1 MKLGRFLRIS
11 IGAALVAAWQGVS
24 AVPAAAQ
31 DTVVVPKEV
40 IYPGEMVTAALISE
54 VRFNRDPAILASVAV
69 LPEDVDGKVAKR
81 TLLPGRMIPLNS
93 LRDAYAVEAGSPV
106 EVVFVAGALIISV
119 AGVPLQSGAVGDVIR
134 VRNVDSGAVLTG
146 TVLADGTI
154 RVGAI

>member
-11 IGAALVAAWQGVS
+11 IGAALLAAWQGVS

-31 DTVVVPKEV
+31 DTVVVPKQV

-54 VRFNRDPAILASVAV
+54 VRFNRDPAILASVA
-69 LPEDVDGKVAKR
+69 
-81 TLLPGRMIPLNS
+81 GRMIPLNS